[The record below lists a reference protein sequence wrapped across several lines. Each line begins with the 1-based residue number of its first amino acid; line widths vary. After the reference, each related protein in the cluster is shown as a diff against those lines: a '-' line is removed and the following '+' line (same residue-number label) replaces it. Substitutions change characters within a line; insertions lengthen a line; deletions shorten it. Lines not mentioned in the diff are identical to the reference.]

1 MQPERSLRQ
10 PAGQPSLI
18 STAQSVSIRRTP
30 PTLTSV
36 TASRTALFCGDQ
48 RPLTLTATLSQS
60 GGASI
65 SYNFR

>member
-1 MQPERSLRQ
+1 M
-10 PAGQPSLI
+10 
-18 STAQSVSIRRTP
+18 SIRRTP